1 MRWRSAAVLVALL
14 SGGCGSTH
22 STATSVTQAAHA
34 PSTTVDCVRN
44 GHGTHV
50 VVTGGTRVAVSG
62 RGRIGVALLPQ
73 SGGDA
78 CEWTGF
84 VRAATARGLRTAQI
98 DWNGDFVPET
108 LDAIAALRRSGARK
122 VALVGASLGGHF
134 ALVVAARHDPRVD
147 AVVTLSAE
155 RTERSDARDAAH
167 AARRI
172 RIPALTIG
180 SRNDGWTTFGADT
193 RAIHRAIPAPVNTM
207 LLVPGAAHG
216 VDLLSPPMTA
226 AIVRF
231 LRRRS

>member
-22 STATSVTQAAHA
+22 ST
-34 PSTTVDCVRN
+34 TT
-44 GHGTHV
+44 
-50 VVTGGTRVAVSG
+50 
-62 RGRIGVALLPQ
+62 
-73 SGGDA
+73 
-78 CEWTGF
+78 
-84 VRAATARGLRTAQI
+84 
-98 DWNGDFVPET
+98 
-108 LDAIAALRRSGARK
+108 
-122 VALVGASLGGHF
+122 
-134 ALVVAARHDPRVD
+134 ARHDPRVD

-155 RTERSDARDAAH
+155 RTERSDARDAAR

-193 RAIHRAIPAPVNTM
+193 RAIHRAIPAPVSTM

-231 LRRRS
+231 LRRRG